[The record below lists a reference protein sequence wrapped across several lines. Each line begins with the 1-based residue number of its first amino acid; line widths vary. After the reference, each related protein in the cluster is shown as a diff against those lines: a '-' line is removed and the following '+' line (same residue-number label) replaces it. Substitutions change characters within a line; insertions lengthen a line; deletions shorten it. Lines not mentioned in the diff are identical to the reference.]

1 MKDLDFVLELI
12 DPWISKFI
20 SEGSA
25 ALSPI
30 ELVGVGIWTLEAE
43 VNNGGFDQYYFNSA
57 GELAIQTVSSLEAI
71 GAPNTASLLAAA
83 NSEFPSATPP
93 ADRRLRQEMLEK
105 IRDVAR
111 FGALEQEF
119 YRDEE
124 HLVSRLASY
133 LKGNA
138 VDD

>member
-25 ALSPI
+25 ELSPL

-93 ADRRLRQEMLEK
+93 ADRRLRQEMLENQRRCP
-105 IRDVAR
+105 IWRAR
-111 FGALEQEF
+111 TGVLSRRGASCFTTRELPQGQ
-119 YRDEE
+119 R
-124 HLVSRLASY
+124 R
-133 LKGNA
+133 
-138 VDD
+138 